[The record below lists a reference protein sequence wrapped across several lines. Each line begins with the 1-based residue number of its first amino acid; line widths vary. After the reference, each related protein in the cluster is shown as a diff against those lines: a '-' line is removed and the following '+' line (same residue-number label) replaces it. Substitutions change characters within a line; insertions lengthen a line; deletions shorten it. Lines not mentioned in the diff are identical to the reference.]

1 MDDII
6 AAIGNWLTETHEG
19 KRRAVS
25 NLEWLF
31 WIAAGIVGS
40 LRHAYPRCLNGD
52 STAGSTFYR

>member
-19 KRRAVS
+19 KRQAVT

-31 WIAAGIVGS
+31 WIAAGDHRRNRREG
-40 LRHAYPRCLNGD
+40 LCFE
-52 STAGSTFYR
+52 T